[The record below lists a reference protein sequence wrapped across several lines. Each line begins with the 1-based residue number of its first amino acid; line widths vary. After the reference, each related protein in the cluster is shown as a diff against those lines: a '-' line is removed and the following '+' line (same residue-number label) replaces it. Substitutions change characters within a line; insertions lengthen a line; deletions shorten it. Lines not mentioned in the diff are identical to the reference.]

1 MSHDPI
7 LVLSVYAIN
16 VKVKFTPLRS
26 HVYVVQSLFRPL
38 LVSVLKASTILTV
51 NIGLPPNFFSVV
63 SKEVG
68 MSI

>member
-7 LVLSVYAIN
+7 LVLSVYTIN
-16 VKVKFTPLRS
+16 GKIKFTPLRS
-26 HVYVVQSLFRPL
+26 HVYAVQSLFCPL
-38 LVSVLKASTILTV
+38 LVSVLKALIILPV
-51 NIGLPPNFFSVV
+51 NTALSPNFFSVV